1 MLGWASPLNP
11 LEAFL
16 DPFWVRVGYPGV
28 ATCARVRGRVATQ
41 IGTGWVPW
49 GCDLCAG
56 SGAGSN
62 PNWGGFGCGEQ
73 PKLERVRGVVRL
85 NLFR

>member
-1 MLGWASPLNP
+1 MLVLLLYILGWASPLNP

-28 ATCARVRGRVATQ
+28 ATCARVRGRVATRN
-41 IGTGWVPW
+41 W
-49 GCDLCAG
+49 AG

-62 PNWGGFGCGEQ
+62 PNWHGLGTLELRLVRGFGG
-73 PKLERVRGVVRL
+73 G
-85 NLFR
+85 